1 MGTKGNNIF
10 LKSFTGTKVI
20 ILSLNLNTNNMIVQD
35 VINHLEELAPLAY
48 AEDFDNVGLLVG
60 NKNTKVTGILV
71 TLDTLETVVDE
82 AVSKNCNLIVSFHP
96 IIFKGLKKLTGKS
109 YVERVVMKAIKHD
122 IAIYSIHT
130 ALDNALQG
138 VNDMICNQLE
148 LSNKRIIIPQSETI
162 KKLTTYVPKNE
173 AEQLRTALFKTGAGS
188 IGNYNDCSFNV
199 EGLGTFNG
207 NQNSSPKKGQKGMI
221 HTEEETKITI
231 TYAKHLESKVLQ
243 TLFKTH
249 SYEEV
254 AYEITTLENKNQN
267 IGMGM
272 VGELAES
279 MDESNFLGYIK
290 TKMNTKCIRHSAFL
304 NKKIKKIAVLGGSG
318 SFAIQ
323 AAKASGA
330 DAFITADLKYHDFFT
345 AENSILLADIGHYE
359 SEQFTKNLLVTY
371 LTKKFTNFAIILSN
385 TNTNPVK
392 YF

>member
-1 MGTKGNNIF
+1 M
-10 LKSFTGTKVI
+10 S
-20 ILSLNLNTNNMIVQD
+20 SLQFNTNSMIVQD

-60 NKNTKVTGILV
+60 DKTQKVTGVLV
-71 TLDTLETVVDE
+71 TLDTIEAVIDE
-82 AVSKNCNLIVSFHP
+82 AIKANCNLIVSFHP
-96 IIFKGLKKLTGKS
+96 IIFKGLKKLTGKN

-122 IAIYSIHT
+122 IAVFSIHT

-148 LSNKRIIIPQSETI
+148 LTNKHILIPQSETI

-173 AEQLRTALFKTGAGS
+173 AEHLRKALFKVGAGS
-188 IGNYNDCSFNV
+188 IGNYSNCSFNV
-199 EGLGTFNG
+199 EGYGTFKG
-207 NQNSSPKKGQKGMI
+207 NENANPSIGNKGEI
-221 HTEEETKITI
+221 HTEAETKITV
-231 TYAKHLESKVLQ
+231 TYAKHTESQILQ

-272 VGELAES
+272 IGEFAEA
-279 MDESNFLGYIK
+279 MDETAFLNHLK
-290 TKMNTKCIRHSAFL
+290 TKMNTKCIRHSSLL
-304 NKKIKKIAVLGGSG
+304 NKKIKKVAVLGGSG

-323 AAKASGA
+323 AAKANGA
-330 DAFITADLKYHDFFT
+330 DAFVTADLKYHDFFT
-345 AENSILLADIGHYE
+345 SENSILLTDIGHYE
-359 SEQFTKNLLVTY
+359 SEQFTKNGLVVY
-371 LTKKFTNFAIILSN
+371 LTKKITNFAIVLSN
-385 TNTNPVK
+385 INTNPVK